1 MLYLHPLA
9 YLLGLE
15 GHALMRAFAG
25 DFADQA
31 FVEARLEDIRRLLE
45 DANLIETGAQ
55 FDLVGSTDGY
65 AIWSRTYDQ
74 PGNGAFP
81 LEEPIVLR
89 ILDALPVGRVLDAA
103 CGTGRYARHLAERG
117 HDVVA
122 VDSSA
127 EMLAVARAAAPMAD
141 FHIGSLESL
150 PLEDTSVDAAVC
162 ALALTHVRDLEPV
175 MAEFARVLRPG
186 GHLVIS
192 NMHACAILFGSIPR
206 LAADSGR
213 PARIASY
220 RHETGDY
227 FRAAAKVG
235 LRALACEEPRFPLP
249 REMPT
254 SGPMGAT
261 PDVGDWRDW
270 PWNLNGIVPQAAWAA
285 QLDRPATVVWH
296 FQRPH
301 TQSPEVNSRL

>member
-31 FVEARLEDIRRLLE
+31 FVEARFAEIRQLLD
-45 DANLIETGAQ
+45 DANLIGTGAEV
-55 FDLVGSTDGY
+55 DVVGSPEGY
-65 AIWSRTYDQ
+65 AIWSRSYDQ

-81 LEEPIVLR
+81 LEEPFVLR

-103 CGTGRYARHLAERG
+103 CGTGRYARHLARRG

-127 EMLAVARAAAPMAD
+127 EMLAVARAATPGAD
-141 FHIGSLESL
+141 FVVGALESL
-150 PLEDTSVDAAVC
+150 PLEDSSVDAVVC
-162 ALALTHVRDLEPV
+162 ALALTHVCDLAPV

-192 NMHACAILFGSIPR
+192 NMHACATLFGSIPR
-206 LAADSGR
+206 LVAADGR

-227 FRAAAKVG
+227 FRAATGAG
-235 LRALACEEPRFPLP
+235 LRALACEEPQLPLP
-249 REMPT
+249 HDMPPPR
-254 SGPMGAT
+254 SAVSPLI
-261 PDVGDWRDW
+261 VGDWRDW
-270 PWNLNGIVPQAAWAA
+270 PWNLDDIAPQAAWAA
-285 QLDRPATVVWH
+285 QLDRPVTVIWH
-296 FQRPH
+296 FQRP
-301 TQSPEVNSRL
+301 